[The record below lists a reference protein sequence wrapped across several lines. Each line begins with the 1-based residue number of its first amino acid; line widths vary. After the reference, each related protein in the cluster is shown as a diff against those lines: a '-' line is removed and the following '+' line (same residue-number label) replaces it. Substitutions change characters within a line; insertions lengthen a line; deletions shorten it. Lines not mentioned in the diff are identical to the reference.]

1 MSDTTLNEGI
11 EVRPAPRCY
20 LTGETGEVVYSGLRD
35 RLFSAPGIWNV
46 RKSPSLD
53 FYWLDPRPNEDQ
65 LGKLYGDYF
74 THQPLTL
81 SLDRGFRPLKRRL
94 ARLVLSA
101 KRHYPGTALER
112 LLGRLLS
119 LIPGM
124 VYFADSHVLWLSGPT
139 GKLLDVGCGSGR
151 FLKQMER
158 YGWSGRG
165 VEFDEG
171 GVKAARNIG
180 LEVFHGKVEHAGLP
194 QGSFQAISM
203 VHVIEHLIDPA
214 ATLKTL
220 FDLLAPGGRLLI
232 VTPNVAS
239 LGHAIFGESWRELD
253 PPRHLYLFS
262 PKSLIKT
269 VETAGFRVKT
279 IRTNSRTARAIWR
292 ESREIAAGNQGG
304 GNQTAGSGK
313 PHGPGRGKLGGRLF
327 SLWESTRCLFS
338 PVGEE
343 VLVIAEKV

>member
-1 MSDTTLNEGI
+1 M
-11 EVRPAPRCY
+11 
-20 LTGETGEVVYSGLRD
+20 
-35 RLFSAPGIWNV
+35 
-46 RKSPSLD
+46 
-53 FYWLDPRPNEDQ
+53 
-65 LGKLYGDYF
+65 
-74 THQPLTL
+74 
-81 SLDRGFRPLKRRL
+81 
-94 ARLVLSA
+94 
-101 KRHYPGTALER
+101 
-112 LLGRLLS
+112 
-119 LIPGM
+119 
-124 VYFADSHVLWLSGPT
+124 
-139 GKLLDVGCGSGR
+139 
-151 FLKQMER
+151 
-158 YGWSGRG
+158 
-165 VEFDEG
+165 EFDEG

-232 VTPNVAS
+232 VTPNVTS

-269 VETAGFRVKT
+269 VEKAGFRVKT